1 MPNPFDEGTIPQEEV
16 AVTLE
21 DLVGEGRKYRDPNEL
36 AKAYNSADAYIQK
49 LKADKLE
56 ADARAKVLQDLVD
69 ARNAKPPEDRQTP
82 PAQETP
88 REERNTDQ
96 QVDISELVR
105 KELSSAE
112 EQRRKSDNINRA
124 ADTLSNHYGSPAK
137 AQEAIRQRAEQLGVK
152 FEWLRDVAADSP
164 QALFASMGI
173 TPNARPSNSPG
184 YTPEVNLNDR
194 GSSVKNYA
202 YFENIRKQ
210 DVKLYNSAEVRKQ
223 MMDSAR
229 DLGDKFF
236 AR

>member
-1 MPNPFDEGTIPQEEV
+1 MPNPFDEGTIPQDEV

-69 ARNAKPPEDRQTP
+69 ARNAKPPEEKREP
-82 PAQETP
+82 PTHETQ
-88 REERNTDQ
+88 REERQPDQ

-124 ADTLSNHYGSPAK
+124 AEALSNHYGSAAK

-164 QALFASMGI
+164 QAMFASMGI

-184 YTPEVNLNDR
+184 YANEVNLVDR
-194 GSSVKNYA
+194 GGSVKNYA

-210 DVKLYNSAEVRKQ
+210 DVKLYNSPEVRKQ